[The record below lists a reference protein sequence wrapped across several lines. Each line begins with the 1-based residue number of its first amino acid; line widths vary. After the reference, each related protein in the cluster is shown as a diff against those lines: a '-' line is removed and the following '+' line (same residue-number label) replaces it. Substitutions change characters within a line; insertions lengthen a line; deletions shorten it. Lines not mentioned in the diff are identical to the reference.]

1 MCVCVFGQ
9 RDFGFF
15 RFGDPAISKS
25 PDKEEERNS
34 DGVCSGGG
42 IANRNIRRAGGLGG
56 FLCVYLYIYNIY
68 TSI

>member
-1 MCVCVFGQ
+1 VYVFGQ

-34 DGVCSGGG
+34 DGAQVVAEWRKG
-42 IANRNIRRAGGLGG
+42 IYAEQEGRVVSYM
-56 FLCVYLYIYNIY
+56 CIYTY